1 MSAPI
6 ELLLAGASGAVGNEV
21 LRMALVDAR
30 IARVVAPTR
39 RPLASHR
46 KLFNP
51 VVDFNALPVNAPWW
65 KVDAVICTL
74 GTTIRKA
81 GSEAAFA
88 AIDCELPIR
97 IGMLARQA
105 GATRYALNS
114 SLGASERGN
123 FYLRTKARAE
133 AGIRALDFPVFTI
146 VRPSLIDAEREEARP
161 LETMSIVAL
170 RILAPVV
177 PRRYRVVEPEDIARA
192 LIDGVLRQKPGERI
206 IESDAL

>member
-39 RPLASHR
+39 RPLAPHR